1 MKLVNNIEINNS
13 AIGANIKKLISQ
25 IYKLLPNREEN
36 IDWQTPLTT
45 IIEELAGMCILLPQY
60 HSIVFALLCKYTVR
74 LKGRATPEVPL
85 FHNPAPQTAHTVL
98 LRVTMQHY
106 LPQDHPF

>member
-45 IIEELAGMCILLPQY
+45 IIEELAGMSVLLPQY
-60 HSIVFALLCKYTVR
+60 HSTVFALLCKLEGLHTLTSEKDFFLYRRTIFECLNILAS
-74 LKGRATPEVPL
+74 LKEEVEGC
-85 FHNPAPQTAHTVL
+85 
-98 LRVTMQHY
+98 
-106 LPQDHPF
+106 QD